1 MTLLLLAPLIA
12 VLVIGGAAGVLQ
24 LQRRNQRRLIG
35 AVVELQTWE
44 RPRLAHEP
52 WLLYFTG
59 VHCTV
64 CHVAQRPALRTLQDR
79 VGSGLRIRE
88 VDVADEPDL
97 ARKYR
102 VLSLPTT
109 IVLRADNSVSAVN
122 TGFAGAEVL
131 ARQLVDAGLL
141 TAELAS
147 A

>member
-1 MTLLLLAPLIA
+1 MMLLLLAPLIA
-12 VLVIGGAAGVLQ
+12 VVVIGGAAGVLQ
-24 LQRRNQRRLIG
+24 LQRRSQRRLIG
-35 AVVELQTWE
+35 SVVEVETWE

-52 WLLYFTG
+52 SLLYFTG

-64 CHVAQRPALRTLQDR
+64 CHVAQRPALRALQVR
-79 VGSGLRIRE
+79 VGSGLRVRE
-88 VDVADEPDL
+88 IDVADDPEL

-109 IVLRADNSVSAVN
+109 IVLRADNSVAAVN
-122 TGFAGAEVL
+122 TGFAATDVL

-141 TAELAS
+141 ELAS